1 MPRFGDTSQKT
12 NSQKKYF
19 FIDGNIWTSY
29 KFEESFFR
37 GGERQTGEK
46 SFIHSTPKGKGISRC
61 LVLLQ
66 KYKI

>member
-12 NSQKKYF
+12 NGQKKYF
-19 FIDGNIWTSY
+19 FIDGNIWTSS
-29 KFEESFFR
+29 KNHFS
-37 GGERQTGEK
+37 GGGRQTGEK